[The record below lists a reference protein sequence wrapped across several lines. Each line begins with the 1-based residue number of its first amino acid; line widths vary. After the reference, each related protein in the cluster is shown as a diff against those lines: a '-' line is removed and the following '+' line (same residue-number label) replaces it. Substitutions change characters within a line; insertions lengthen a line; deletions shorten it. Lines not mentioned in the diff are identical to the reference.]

1 MKYEPHSYQK
11 YAIEYLK
18 SHPVSALFLDCGL
31 GKTSITLTA
40 INELLFD
47 SFEVHKVLVI
57 APLRVAKNTW
67 CDEIKKWE
75 HLQNLKYSV
84 AVGTETERI
93 AALNADADIY
103 IINRENIQWLVEK
116 SGILFDFDM
125 LVIDELSS
133 FKNWNSKRFSSCCY
147 GLLPCWSILNNSI

>member
-1 MKYEPHSYQK
+1 MKYEPHSYQN

-40 INELLFD
+40 INDLLLD

-67 CDEIKKWE
+67 CVEIKKWE
-75 HLQNLKYSV
+75 HLKNLKYSV

-93 AALNADADIY
+93 AALNEDADIY
-103 IINRENIQWLVEK
+103 MVQEPR
-116 SGILFDFDM
+116 
-125 LVIDELSS
+125 
-133 FKNWNSKRFSSCCY
+133 
-147 GLLPCWSILNNSI
+147 